1 MIQRMQS
8 LNLLIAALTALF
20 YVYYCGVTSLAI
32 ASGVVALICL
42 IILFLYKNR
51 PIQFR
56 LCNLAIAAIIVL
68 VSLMIYRF
76 SDQFMA
82 YSIHFAFPVI
92 MMINVLLAMN
102 NIKKDENLVKSIDR
116 IR

>member
-20 YVYYCGVTSLAI
+20 YVYYSGVTNLAI
-32 ASGVVALICL
+32 ASGVVAIICL
-42 IILFLYKNR
+42 ILIFLYKNR
-51 PIQFR
+51 NLQYR

-68 VSLMIYRF
+68 VSLMLYQF
-76 SDQFMA
+76 LEQFMV

-92 MMINVLLAMN
+92 MLINVLLAMTY
-102 NIKKDENLVKSIDR
+102 IKKDENLVKSIDR